1 MVNQE
6 SLVLCGILPNHPDN
20 YDRCM
25 SSLERRKQRKAQKE
39 RQLAKKQ
46 ARLGP
51 RFPQV
56 PIPGQM
62 NTRAPAPGL
71 VNAQETLTELVTSGR
86 ARIALTALD
95 DLRQLMAV
103 MWQPKGVQI
112 HICGVNDHPGMLA
125 MAAAA
130 KEQQVSDDEWFAF
143 INGHMHTAVM
153 ARGRHTEISLI
164 EWKTG
169 EGPTVIAPS
178 TAPA

>member
-1 MVNQE
+1 
-6 SLVLCGILPNHPDN
+6 
-20 YDRCM
+20 M
-25 SSLERRKQRKAQKE
+25 SSPERRKQRKAQKE
-39 RQLAKKQ
+39 RLQAKKQ

-56 PIPGQM
+56 PTPGQM
-62 NTRAPAPGL
+62 KTRAPATGL

-112 HICGVNDHPGMLA
+112 HICGVDDHPGMLA

-130 KEQQVSDDEWFAF
+130 KEQQVSDDEWFTF
-143 INGHMHTAVM
+143 INGHMHAAVV
-153 ARGRHTEISLI
+153 AGGRHTEISLI
-164 EWKTG
+164 EWKPG
-169 EGPTVIAPS
+169 ERPTTIAPS